1 MNTTRFY
8 NFAKYDLA
16 TNKVFYRNMAIMA
29 FGIGA
34 GISALA
40 FLFRFLIFNSKSVGL
55 TNEAIEA
62 LGYASYTNSTATN
75 VILAMLAG
83 FLLVIFPGCTFH
95 SLRKKQ
101 GRINELTLP
110 ASNQERFTWH
120 VLLSVGGGL
129 LLTIGMVL
137 SADLVNYILH
147 LAVYGNDGTFSLT
160 SRVLDIYTFNLPEFK
175 IAPSE
180 VGERL
185 DAMNNMLLA
194 MKMIAVSAII
204 MQMGAYV
211 YGNSVKYKY
220 NIVLTY
226 VAIAVAYIVA
236 MICFVQIMNFLS
248 DHGYFDSFNELDDI
262 EAIVLVTHWLYALCA
277 LLLGLGGLF
286 IWRSYKRYCKAQ
298 ITSRLNK

>member
-1 MNTTRFY
+1 MNTTRFF

-16 TNKVFYRNMAIMA
+16 TNKVFYRNMLIMT

-34 GISALA
+34 GLSALA
-40 FLFRFLIFNSKSVGL
+40 FLFRFLIFNSSSVGL

-75 VILAMLAG
+75 IILAMLAG

-110 ASNQERFTWH
+110 VSNQERFTWH

-185 DAMNNMLLA
+185 EVMNSMLFA
-194 MKMIAVSAII
+194 MKMLALSATI
-204 MQMGAYV
+204 MQVGAYI

-226 VAIAVAYIVA
+226 VSIAVTYIVV
-236 MICFVQIMNFLS
+236 MICFVQVIDFLS
-248 DHGYFDSFNELDDI
+248 DHGYLDSLKELDQI
-262 EAIVLVTHWLYALCA
+262 EAIALVTHWLYALCA
-277 LLLGLGGLF
+277 FLFGLGGFF

>member
-1 MNTTRFY
+1 MNTTRFI
-8 NFAKYDLA
+8 NFAKYDLT
-16 TNKVFYRNMAIMA
+16 TNRVFYRNMTIMA
-29 FGIGA
+29 LGIGA

-40 FLFRFLIFNSKSVGL
+40 FLFRLLIFKSSSVGL
-55 TNEAIEA
+55 GNEAIEA
-62 LGYASYTNSTATN
+62 LGYASYTNSSATN
-75 VILAMLAG
+75 FILAALAG

-110 ASNQERFTWH
+110 ASNLERFTWH
-120 VLLSVGGGL
+120 VLLSIVGGL
-129 LLTIGMVL
+129 LLTFGMLL

-147 LAVYGNDGTFSLT
+147 LAVWGNDGTFSLT

-185 DAMNNMLLA
+185 EVLNSLLFMFKMLAL
-194 MKMIAVSAII
+194 SAII
-204 MQMGAYV
+204 MQVGAYV

-226 VAIAVAYIVA
+226 VAIVIAYILG
-236 MICFVQIMNFLS
+236 MICFVQVMQFLS
-248 DHGYFDSFNELDDI
+248 DNGFFNSYEELEWADSTRV
-262 EAIVLVTHWLYALCA
+262 AIHWMYAFCTFLI
-277 LLLGLGGLF
+277 GLGALF